1 MSIQDKI
8 PSWCDKIIYWSIIA
22 IPFVASFSSAA
33 VKIFSWVMVFAFI
46 VKKILAKNFSLAKT
60 PINLPFMLIIG
71 ISILSIIHSVN
82 IHSSLQGIVKLLNYG
97 FLFIIMTGEIKDKKH
112 FTRILYAIFLGL
124 FLSSLDGI
132 YQLVFKA
139 DFFRHKPYDI
149 MIGLPRLKAAFPH
162 TNIFAGYL
170 ALFVPVCIPL
180 LRYYSSI
187 FLSLKNEKQDSSSSG
202 LRMTQK
208 CAFCNWFDIEN
219 KKKLIL
225 LIITIL
231 GSFCLLFTFCR
242 SAIIGVWFVI
252 LLMGILKKDKIVISL
267 FVVSLLITPFLLPNT
282 IKDWAKST
290 KSFGELLLN
299 KERLVLYETSFN
311 MIKHHPIIGVGVNTY
326 VLNYQKYKLHDTSA
340 ETANTRWYAHNSY
353 LQMAAE
359 IGITGLLIF
368 LYLLFKL
375 FNGWRK
381 FYIKTGDNF
390 LKISSLGI
398 LMGIFAFLIHGLTE
412 TNLYYPKIVIL
423 FWFQVGLLGWIIF
436 SKNYAR

>member
-8 PSWCDKIIYWSIIA
+8 PSWCDKVIYWSIIA

-33 VKIFSWVMVFAFI
+33 VKFFSWFMVFAFI

-97 FLFIIMTGEIKDKKH
+97 FLFIIMAGEIKDKKH

-170 ALFVPVCIPL
+170 ALFLPACITL
-180 LRYYSSI
+180 LRYYS
-187 FLSLKNEKQDSSSSG
+187 K
-202 LRMTQK
+202 
-208 CAFCNWFDIEN
+208 N
-219 KKKLIL
+219 KKFIL
-225 LIITIL
+225 LIVTIL

-252 LLMGILKKDKIVISL
+252 LLMGILRKDKIVISL
-267 FVVSLLITPFLLPNT
+267 FVLSLLITPFLLPNT

-326 VLNYQKYKLHDTSA
+326 VLNYQKYKLHDTTPG
-340 ETANTRWYAHNSY
+340 TANTGWYAHNSY

-359 IGITGLLIF
+359 IGITGLLMF

-375 FNGWRK
+375 FKGWK
-381 FYIKTGDNF
+381 EFYFKSKDNF